1 MFERLTGAVRSW
13 KIWMTKER
21 ELKHKH
27 PIKYLRF
34 RMNRVQKFVSTVKSM
49 LKSSSLMLIYDDGA
63 YRAVVTLDSSE
74 NSMDYQT
81 LGYIFGEEFFLDCD
95 LVYETMVQAGKN
107 VGPSKQVYFWG
118 LFREGVLKP
127 YCHFRQY
134 IWFRRYDDMDRV
146 KGHKFFC
153 VPTSILKLDWNNFLD
168 VYPEI

>member
-81 LGYIFGEEFFLDCD
+81 LGYIFD